1 MPTVRFRSVADEL
14 VLLSILFLL
23 FSISSNDCLLVVDA
37 VSTLGAVELLVD
49 EWQID
54 AAFAA
59 SQKALGGPAGL
70 APVTLGPRA
79 LARIA
84 KRATPPP
91 VYFYDA
97 NLLKEFWK
105 CTDAPRL

>member
-1 MPTVRFRSVADEL
+1 M
-14 VLLSILFLL
+14 
-23 FSISSNDCLLVVDA
+23 
-37 VSTLGAVELLVD
+37 STLGAAELLVD
-49 EWQID
+49 EWKID

-59 SQKALGGPAGL
+59 SQKVLGGPAGL

-79 LARIA
+79 LARVA
-84 KRATPPP
+84 KRSKSPP

-97 NLLKEFWK
+97 NLLKDFWK

>member
-1 MPTVRFRSVADEL
+1 MSSNLLHGYRLFNYLL
-14 VLLSILFLL
+14 VIC
-23 FSISSNDCLLVVDA
+23 SNDCLLVVDA

-49 EWQID
+49 EWKID
-54 AAFAA
+54 AAFSA
-59 SQKALGGPAGL
+59 SHRVLGGPAGL

-84 KRATPPP
+84 KRVTPPP
-91 VYFYDA
+91 VYYYDA

-105 CTDAPRL
+105 CTDAPRK